1 MKKLI
6 ALTALLAL
14 ILSSLP
20 LLAHA
25 DEGNEEQQTSPRTG
39 LLKIS
44 SDTISVKNETDHAVW
59 ITIYNTFDSIRDY
72 GCLKPGDC
80 LLYTSPS
87 PRD

>member
-25 DEGNEEQQTSPRTG
+25 DEGNEEQVNRMTG
-39 LLKIS
+39 
-44 SDTISVKNETDHAVW
+44 TD
-59 ITIYNTFDSIRDY
+59 ITHPSLTTFAR
-72 GCLKPGDC
+72 K
-80 LLYTSPS
+80 
-87 PRD
+87 